1 MKKLINPFKGIVLIA
16 FALAPFLSMAN
27 TGDNIEKK
35 RTISRSYAVG
45 PDDKLSIEN
54 SFGNVTISTWDKNEI
69 RVDIEIGVRA
79 NTDERAQRMMD
90 QISVTDHQSGKDI
103 GFKTEIGNMG
113 KGKDNGNEDG
123 RKFYVDYKVSMP
135 SKNPLRIENSFGK
148 INIPDFAG
156 TASLTSKF
164 GELITGKIPNAKMI
178 HVEFGKAE
186 IGQLN
191 NADVVFK
198 FNSKSTVAGLSGNTK
213 VDVQFCSQVSL
224 FVDKSINDLSVIQ
237 SYSTIDLKVPVDISA
252 RFDVY
257 TNFGSFKNKTDF
269 NISGENRDESSG
281 PKFDRNYYGRAGSG
295 SAKIKIKSSFGSVR
309 VSNDTDK
316 SVDKDNGK
324 EDNDDKDDKDDEKDG
339 DKVNL

>member
-1 MKKLINPFKGIVLIA
+1 MKKLINPFKGLILIA
-16 FALAPFLSMAN
+16 FALAPFLSTAN

-35 RTISRSYAVG
+35 RTISKSYTVG
-45 PDDKLSIEN
+45 PEDRLSIEN
-54 SFGNVTISTWDKNEI
+54 SFGNITISTWDKNEI
-69 RVDIEIGVRA
+69 QVDIEIGVRA

-90 QISVTDHQSGKDI
+90 QINVTDHQSGKDI

-156 TASLTSKF
+156 SASLTSKF
-164 GELITGKIPNAKMI
+164 GELTTGKIPNAKLI
-178 HVEFGKAE
+178 HVEFGKAA
-186 IGQLN
+186 IGRLN

-198 FNSKSTVAGLSGNTK
+198 FNSKSTVAGLSGNSK

-224 FVDKSINDLSVIQ
+224 YVDQSINDLSLFQ
-237 SYSTIDLKVPVDISA
+237 SYSTIDLKVPENLSA
-252 RFDVY
+252 QFDVY
-257 TNFGSFKNKTDF
+257 TNFGSFKNKTGF
-269 NISGENRDESSG
+269 NISAENEDESSG
-281 PKFDRNYYGRAGSG
+281 PKFDRNYSGKAGSG

-316 SVDKDNGK
+316 SVEKDDGK
-324 EDNDDKDDKDDEKDG
+324 EDKDDQDDDKDG